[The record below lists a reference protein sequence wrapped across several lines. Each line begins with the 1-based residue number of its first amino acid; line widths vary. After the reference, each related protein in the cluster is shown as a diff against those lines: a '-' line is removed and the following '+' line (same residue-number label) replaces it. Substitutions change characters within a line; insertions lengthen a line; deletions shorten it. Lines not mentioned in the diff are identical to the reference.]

1 MKNNKL
7 IKNGTMHEKE
17 RKRMKRIYVKKNK
30 VIKWKNYKKC

>member
-7 IKNGTMHEKE
+7 IKNGTIYEKE
-17 RKRMKRIYVKKNK
+17 VDEKNVKKNK